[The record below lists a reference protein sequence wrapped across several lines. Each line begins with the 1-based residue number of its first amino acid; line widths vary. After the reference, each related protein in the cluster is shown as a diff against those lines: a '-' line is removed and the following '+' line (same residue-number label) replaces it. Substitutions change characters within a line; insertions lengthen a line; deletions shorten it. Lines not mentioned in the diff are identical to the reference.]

1 MPNDGK
7 PNTPNGDADLHD
19 ASAMEKADVAIGSK
33 VASHRH
39 HPLVKAAGS
48 AGKIGDQ
55 GPLYAIAA
63 GVSAVGLAFRDRRLA
78 ATGVSMLTAL
88 GIADTSKRLIKRLVS
103 RTRPHV
109 LLDDG
114 CYERRSGSSG
124 QKPEQSFPS
133 GHTAGSVAV
142 ARALSQNYA
151 TAGAIS
157 GAAAVA
163 IGASRVAKGAH
174 WPFDVAGGALIG
186 LAAEAVGASLLRW
199 GGIVR

>member
-1 MPNDGK
+1 MPNDLK
-7 PNTPNGDADLHD
+7 PSTPADHVDLRA
-19 ASAMEKADVAIGSK
+19 ASPMEKADVALGTK

-55 GPLYAIAA
+55 GPLCAIA
-63 GVSAVGLAFRDRRLA
+63 GS
-78 ATGVSMLTAL
+78 GVSMLAAL
-88 GIADTSKRLIKRLVS
+88 GAADISKRLVKRLVT

-114 CYERRSGSSG
+114 CYETRSGSSG

-142 ARALSQNYA
+142 ARALSRNYV

-174 WPFDVAGGALIG
+174 WPFDVAGGVVIG
-186 LAAEAVGASLLRW
+186 FAAEAVSAWLLRW
-199 GGIVR
+199 GGIER